1 MKIII
6 VGGGKVGHQ
15 IGKKLTNE
23 KHDVVI
29 IDDDP
34 DVLARISDE
43 MDVFC
48 VEGNGAD
55 YKVQSEAGAGSADIL
70 IAATAHDEIN
80 MLCCLIAHKLGAKHT
95 IARVR
100 DPEYTVQLDFLKDE
114 LGLSMAI
121 NPELAAADEIARL
134 LRIPS
139 ALNVELFARGRVELV
154 EFRIG
159 EGNPLIGLSLMQI
172 YKKYQIK
179 ILICAV
185 QRGAEVIIPNGEFG
199 LKQGD
204 RLHITASHEEMARFF
219 RTVYPDKKRKVKTV
233 MVCGGSRI
241 AYYLSLALSKV
252 GVQVKII
259 ESNARRAE
267 QLSEDLDSALII
279 CGDSTDHDLLIQQGI
294 NSVDAFV
301 SLTGMDEN
309 NIISGL
315 FAKWQGAGRVIAK
328 VNNEGL
334 CSIVPENELD
344 CIISP
349 KTITAN
355 QILTF
360 VRAMDCSPEGSNVET
375 VHQMVGGKIE
385 AIEFS
390 AKGNHPMYGRPLK
403 ELKRSLHKDLLI
415 ACIVRGEKTIIPG
428 GDDCIKA
435 GDQVIVV
442 TKHILFNDLTDVL
455 TENLQ

>member
-185 QRGAEVIIPNGEFG
+185 QRGTEVIIPNGEFE
-199 LKQGD
+199 LEQGD
-204 RLHITASHEEMARFF
+204 RLHITASHEE
-219 RTVYPDKKRKVKTV
+219 
-233 MVCGGSRI
+233 
-241 AYYLSLALSKV
+241 LALSKV

-259 ESNARRAE
+259 ESNPRRAE
-267 QLSEDLDSALII
+267 QLSEDLDNALII
-279 CGDSTDHDLLIQQGI
+279 CGDSTDHDLLIQEGI

-360 VRAMDCSPEGSNVET
+360 VRAMDCSPEGSNVDT

-435 GDQVIVV
+435 GDRVIVV

-455 TENLQ
+455 TGNLQ